1 MVTKSFS
8 RKDDIMSITASNLWQ
23 RYAAELSRVLK
34 QADPTITQE
43 EIDRQL
49 QQIAMEVTVPIVN
62 RETALQGVPDVR
74 MTLYQAID
82 ELEQSNDI
90 ISAAGTIVSQHEED
104 LSPFVNM
111 IAQWKM
117 ERKTQKKKMFQAK
130 DAGDEVGARYYD
142 KTQKN
147 LKSNK
152 MNALYGILALVSSAF
167 FNEYVPPAVTC
178 SGRQLIS
185 NTAMMFESVLG
196 NNLKFLSMG
205 ECISWIDHVCEY
217 HKLDRVDDFII
228 RPDLEMVV
236 NRVISSF
243 MNWQGDEYDY
253 LKKYIQSLDRDQ
265 LTFIYYAN
273 NLVEFTSAHVEV
285 TRLIR
290 EIYEKLPKDLNIMD
304 PNESLFRK
312 YGGEGEMN
320 SSKWRKLLG
329 KYLFLDPY
337 HPPAAIETDLKAY
350 RDHVLKYIYVPFMQM
365 SVVARLNKQTR
376 KSVAVIDTDS
386 NMIYTEKFT
395 EFCRGIFSNMD
406 VGIRS
411 ERLNE
416 IISMMIIANICS
428 PIILNML
435 KTVYSA
441 RRISQEYIDKV
452 VLKNEWYYMTMLT
465 SLVKKRYGGLP
476 MIQEG
481 LVLPKIKPDIKGFD
495 FKKAGIPK
503 EIQDRMIGI
512 LVDRILMA
520 GEVDPNMVLQDI
532 HNMEK
537 EIEESILRGET
548 SYWRLSTF
556 KDASAYQ
563 HPERIQSWKGG
574 MLWNQLYPDEA
585 IESLDKVYMAKLKK
599 GATIRDVECG
609 NVIAVP
615 VTLKKI
621 PDEIISQL
629 DVQQMVYN
637 ITSAFNSVLEC
648 FRFNTQKVKTSGG
661 ASIIKRTGVIET

>member
-1 MVTKSFS
+1 
-8 RKDDIMSITASNLWQ
+8 MSIADSNLWQ
-23 RYAAELSRVLK
+23 RYAAELSRALK
-34 QADPTITQE
+34 RADPTITQE

-62 RETALQGVPDVR
+62 RETALQEVPDVR

-90 ISAAGTIVSQHEED
+90 ISAAGTIVAQHEED

-130 DAGDEVGARYYD
+130 DAGDEVAARYYD

-167 FNEYVPPAVTC
+167 FNDYVPPAVTC

-217 HKLDRVDDFII
+217 HKLDRVNEFVI
-228 RPDLEMVV
+228 RPDVDMVV
-236 NRVISSF
+236 ERIISSF

-265 LTFIYYAN
+265 LTFVYYAN

-285 TRLIR
+285 TKLIR
-290 EIYEKLPKDLNIMD
+290 KIYEHLPKDLDIMD
-304 PNESLFRK
+304 PDEKLFKK

-337 HPPAAIETDLKAY
+337 HPPESIEKELAIY
-350 RDHVLKYIYVPFMQM
+350 RGYVVKYVYAPFMQM

-395 EFCRGIFSNMD
+395 EFCRGIFSKVD

-411 ERLNE
+411 ERTNE
-416 IISMMIIANICS
+416 IISMMIIANICT
-428 PIILNML
+428 PIILDML

-441 RRISQEYIDKV
+441 RRISQDYIDKV
-452 VLKNEWYYMTMLT
+452 VLKNEWYYMTMLI

-495 FKKAGIPK
+495 FKKVGIPK
-503 EIQDRMIGI
+503 EIQERMIKI
-512 LVDRILMA
+512 LVEKILMPDQ
-520 GEVDPNMVLQDI
+520 VKPNDVLEEINQ
-532 HNMEK
+532 MRR
-537 EIEESILRGET
+537 EIEDSILRGET
-548 SYWRLSTF
+548 AYWKLSTF

-563 HPERIQSWKGG
+563 HPERIQSWNGG
-574 MLWNQLYPDEA
+574 MLWNQLYPAEA

-599 GATIRDVECG
+599 GAVIREVLCG

-615 VTLKKI
+615 MTLKQV
-621 PDEIISQL
+621 PEEIISQL
-629 DVQQMVYN
+629 DVEQMADN
-637 ITSAFNSVLEC
+637 IISAFSSVLDC
-648 FRFNTQKVKTSGG
+648 FGFPKQKVKTAGG
-661 ASIIKRTGVIET
+661 ANIIKRTGVIET